1 MRAGAYLTFGQ
12 ALLGRDLGVRL
23 GALAG
28 GHRRTFLSAEKGQT
42 KKQSNI
48 VSRNKSN
55 YFENLTQ
62 KFDLFRVLACGL
74 VSFWGLIPLQSA
86 KF

>member
-1 MRAGAYLTFGQ
+1 MSTQ
-12 ALLGRDLGVRL
+12 
-23 GALAG
+23 
-28 GHRRTFLSAEKGQT
+28 KGQT

-62 KFDLFRVLACGL
+62 KFDLFRDFAYRL
-74 VSFWGLIPLQSA
+74 VDFLGLILWLGA
-86 KF
+86 KFEKKSKNVG